1 MSREARGTLIGKHSP
16 ASDVEESYST
26 PESPYDMLNVTESKA
41 LPLAMQKERARAL
54 SGPGSV
60 SPVSSPSKD
69 YPPNSKSLD
78 ASLKSPRLTASAP
91 DRPQP
96 LSVKSRHSEKG
107 VFTPQTPGP
116 AQRSVSLPAVTN
128 RDPIASPRTT
138 LLFEDSASY
147 PLLAQ
152 STRLSTVP
160 SNFADPDDVFGIP
173 DETDIR
179 DSPAPSANRASE
191 GHTNVSADRESLWI
205 DASSRAS
212 SEYATSLR
220 SVTLGESAS
229 ARNIMIRSGYAA
241 VNNHYEDDSLHPF
254 INDEKD
260 CEEDNYFHNDEDSYS
275 NDQDSEGELDDLLAS
290 FPIPPMRNPVGNLP
304 MLVSR
309 ATLSSTST
317 ALSNSTARITLS
329 DSSAAPVSA
338 LLDATR
344 SAPSR
349 ATIRA
354 ILAQTRARGEA
365 LPVVEWNS
373 ISPFERSW
381 REQNEELLVAIYGRQ
396 DTWLGSAD
404 VAYVDCIGREI
415 RGNPGHWVVECLRE
429 EAEVF

>member
-16 ASDVEESYST
+16 ASDVEESNST

-41 LPLAMQKERARAL
+41 LPLAMQKERARTL

-60 SPVSSPSKD
+60 SRVSSPSKD
-69 YPPNSKSLD
+69 YPPNSKPLN
-78 ASLKSPRLTASAP
+78 ASLKPPRLTASAP

-96 LSVKSRHSEKG
+96 LSVKSRHSEKS

-128 RDPIASPRTT
+128 QDPIASPRTT
-138 LLFEDSASY
+138 LLFEDTASHT
-147 PLLAQ
+147 LLAR

-173 DETDIR
+173 NETDIR
-179 DSPAPSANRASE
+179 DSSAPSANRASE
-191 GHTNVSADRESLWI
+191 GHTHVSADRESLWI

-241 VNNHYEDDSLHPF
+241 VNNHYDDDSLHPF

-260 CEEDNYFHNDEDSYS
+260 CEEDNHFHNDEDSYY
-275 NDQDSEGELDDLLAS
+275 NDQDSEGELDDLIAS

-317 ALSNSTARITLS
+317 ARITLS
-329 DSSAAPVSA
+329 DSSATPVNE

-365 LPVVEWNS
+365 LPVIEWNS

-404 VAYVDCIGREI
+404 VTYVDCIEREI
-415 RGNPGHWVVECLRE
+415 RAHPGHWVVECLRE

>member
-1 MSREARGTLIGKHSP
+1 
-16 ASDVEESYST
+16 
-26 PESPYDMLNVTESKA
+26 MLNVTESKA

-128 RDPIASPRTT
+128 RDPIVSPRTT

>member
-26 PESPYDMLNVTESKA
+26 PGSPYDMLNVTESKA

-54 SGPGSV
+54 SGRGSV

>member
-26 PESPYDMLNVTESKA
+26 PGSPYDMLNVTESKA

>member
-1 MSREARGTLIGKHSP
+1 
-16 ASDVEESYST
+16 
-26 PESPYDMLNVTESKA
+26 
-41 LPLAMQKERARAL
+41 
-54 SGPGSV
+54 
-60 SPVSSPSKD
+60 
-69 YPPNSKSLD
+69 
-78 ASLKSPRLTASAP
+78 
-91 DRPQP
+91 
-96 LSVKSRHSEKG
+96 VKSRHSEKSIL
-107 VFTPQTPGP
+107 TPQTPGR
-116 AQRSVSLPAVTN
+116 AQRSVSLPVVTN
-128 RDPIASPRTT
+128 QDPIASPRTT
-138 LLFEDSASY
+138 LLFEDTASH
-147 PLLAQ
+147 PLLAR

-179 DSPAPSANRASE
+179 DSPTPSANRASE

-229 ARNIMIRSGYAA
+229 AWNIMIRSGYAA
-241 VNNHYEDDSLHPF
+241 VNNHYEDDSSHPL
-254 INDEKD
+254 IDDEKD

-317 ALSNSTARITLS
+317 ARITLS
-329 DSSAAPVSA
+329 DSSASPVSA
-338 LLDATR
+338 LLEATR
-344 SAPSR
+344 SVPSR
-349 ATIRA
+349 ATIRS

-365 LPVVEWNS
+365 LPVIEWNS

-404 VAYVDCIGREI
+404 VAYVDCIEREI
-415 RGNPGHWVVECLRE
+415 RAHSGHWVVECLRE